1 MRILYIVDG
10 INYLG
15 GANVA
20 TAALVS
26 ELLKRGV
33 EIDVLTDVEPTDKTR
48 LAYSDAK
55 IFPFPQKRWT
65 FAWLVQGV
73 LKKLF
78 GVYVFPNWTVDPDG
92 KIRTLMRCYDCVCVM
107 SELSIYR
114 KLVASLGSRVRKV
127 QLIHSDYF
135 QMQKVDRYANAVCKK
150 DLHIFANAD
159 VIGVVGE
166 CNASRMAN
174 RFPQFAWKIKYFY
187 NYIPTLAI
195 QKSVIHN
202 GGVMK
207 LVSAISFDSV
217 AKDPSRLVR
226 MAIRLLQTVHSL
238 DWTIYGDGASRKE
251 LEQEVQR
258 CGLQNAIHLPGINLN
273 LRSALPE
280 FDLLVLLSHYEGL
293 PMVIYEA
300 LIAGVP
306 VAATDVGDIRCQL
319 GDGKLGWLLKDDEE
333 SIYAG
338 LSEILT
344 NSGKIDEV
352 KAKLKSYDYDNE
364 SVIKQHLKILGAT
377 NVK

>member
-1 MRILYIVDG
+1 MKILYIVDG

-20 TAALVS
+20 TSALVV
-26 ELLKRGV
+26 ELRKRGFNV
-33 EIDVLTDVEPTDKTR
+33 DVLTDVEPMVETR
-48 LAYSDAK
+48 IAYSDVK
-55 IFPFPQKRWT
+55 IFSFKPKRWT
-65 FAWLVQGV
+65 FEWLVQGI
-73 LKKLF
+73 LKRLL
-78 GVYVFPNWTVDPDG
+78 GVYVFPNWTIDPTG
-92 KIRTLMRCYDCVCVM
+92 EIRKLMGGYDCVCVM
-107 SELSIYR
+107 SELSKFK
-114 KLVASLGSRVRKV
+114 KLVASFKSGVRKV

-135 QMQKVDRYANAVCKK
+135 QMQKVDRYAKAVCKK
-150 DLHIFANAD
+150 DLHIFANVD

-166 CNASRMAN
+166 YNASRMAN
-174 RFPQFAWKIKYFY
+174 RFPQFAGKIKYFY
-187 NYIPTLAI
+187 NYIPSLTI
-195 QKSVIHN
+195 QKPVTHS
-202 GGVMK
+202 GEVMK

-226 MAIRLLQTVHSL
+226 MAIRLLQTGHSL

-319 GDGKLGWLLKDDEE
+319 RDGKLGWLLKDDEE

-344 NSGKIDEV
+344 SSGKIDEV